1 MCARFALPADASLSA
16 SLASSQPLLSP
27 SSQPPPPPPPPR
39 PAAAC
44 KPSTVTASVTRV
56 LWRLRGGVRTPVRA
70 RSSLR
75 ARRAL
80 TAWTL
85 ESETAGACSGACV
98 AVSQQATAAMV
109 GQRRG
114 APSRAS
120 SSVSASSARMRAGA
134 GTMCQRSAC
143 SRARA
148 RVRMPPSVSSRRPF
162 TCGRAPPA
170 CHRQPA
176 VHRDC
181 PTHEPPSGVG
191 ACFRLQPTCSGDAP
205 ARAHGGA
212 RACTRASAGWRVASR
227 RSSAVAASLISKCPR
242 SSPWRS
248 VHTRSTASSAL
259 PPPAWVSQAVRPG
272 PAPAGRRGGCHA
284 PICLAARPRPA
295 SACGG
300 PGRLAGAT
308 HAAAR
313 RPRGKRMTAA
323 SWVKRLSRSR
333 TARNPGAST
342 AS

>member
-162 TCGRAPPA
+162 TWGRVPPHVIA
-170 CHRQPA
+170 SRPYRGTALQSDRRAGSGLASGCSPHAAA
-176 VHRDC
+176 VR
-181 PTHEPPSGVG
+181 P
-191 ACFRLQPTCSGDAP
+191 R
-205 ARAHGGA
+205 ARGGA
-212 RACTRASAGWRVASR
+212 RACTRPSAGWHVASR

-259 PPPAWVSQAVRPG
+259 PPPAGAPPAIRPG
-272 PAPAGRRGGCHA
+272 PAPR
-284 PICLAARPRPA
+284 A
-295 SACGG
+295 SQ
-300 PGRLAGAT
+300 
-308 HAAAR
+308 
-313 RPRGKRMTAA
+313 
-323 SWVKRLSRSR
+323 RLSRSDQFGGAAAPSECMR
-333 TARNPGAST
+333 RAWAPCGCPARKHATARLEASPGGRGAKEGLQQAWST
-342 AS
+342 Y